1 VKRGN
6 QELNAAELERV
17 YDYID
22 GRKLCGTNRVKDV
35 NLESNVAKKVQ
46 NGGLV
51 DVRMLRWK

>member
-22 GRKLCGTNRVKDV
+22 GRKLYATN
-35 NLESNVAKKVQ
+35 
-46 NGGLV
+46 
-51 DVRMLRWK
+51 